1 MKPTEIRLM
10 TDDELLAREAEL
22 ERAVFNLKIQKATGQ
37 LENTARLAET
47 RRDLARI
54 KTIIREKGL
63 NLPAAT
69 AAKAPAANAP
79 AK

>member
-10 TDDELLAREAEL
+10 TDDELLVRETEL

-37 LENTARLAET
+37 LENTARLAQT

-54 KTIIREKGL
+54 KTIIHEKGL
-63 NLPAAT
+63 KAAAGIGAGASPAG
-69 AAKAPAANAP
+69 AP